1 MHGQTALHSSA
12 HAAVARHAMP
22 QRNQC
27 LLTDAGAGGGVDVPG
42 SVAPRQRAQHA
53 RLIEVAQPDEVLS
66 SKENIEFAWSLH
78 AAIRCFVM
86 GMHASIA
93 CRCLHAASRNYAGI
107 QPPAVA
113 AGMQRGASARARV
126 TRHTAQ
132 LAGGSCTTASA
143 AVRARARAIARDSN
157 RDLTA
162 TCCRQLP
169 PAPARRRRRRRAAPR
184 LTGRRQL
191 PLLRAAAR
199 CKRRRPRRR
208 PRPRPPASCMR
219 QPPLA
224 VAATPVP
231 RHAGGGAARQ
241 PQRAPALAAPS
252 VHLRRCSRSGATRR
266 ARALCASRR
275 RCAGACQPSSKS
287 APTN

>member
-1 MHGQTALHSSA
+1 MEFACSYQVFCDGNACIHCMSVLARSLPKLCWHTAA
-12 HAAVARHAMP
+12 GCCCWHAA
-22 QRNQC
+22 
-27 LLTDAGAGGGVDVPG
+27 G
-42 SVAPRQRAQHA
+42 RQRT
-53 RLIEVAQPDEVLS
+53 R
-66 SKENIEFAWSLH
+66 
-78 AAIRCFVM
+78 
-86 GMHASIA
+86 
-93 CRCLHAASRNYAGI
+93 
-107 QPPAVA
+107 
-113 AGMQRGASARARV
+113 
-126 TRHTAQ
+126 TRHTAHGTACWRQ
-132 LAGGSCTTASA
+132 LHNRIGGRS
-143 AVRARARAIARDSN
+143 RARAIARDSN

>member
-1 MHGQTALHSSA
+1 MHPLHVGACTQPPEIMLAYSRRLLLLACSGAPA
-12 HAAVARHAMP
+12 HAHASHGTRHS
-22 QRNQC
+22 
-27 LLTDAGAGGGVDVPG
+27 LLAA
-42 SVAPRQRAQHA
+42 A
-53 RLIEVAQPDEVLS
+53 AQPHRRP
-66 SKENIEFAWSLH
+66 F
-78 AAIRCFVM
+78 
-86 GMHASIA
+86 
-93 CRCLHAASRNYAGI
+93 
-107 QPPAVA
+107 
-113 AGMQRGASARARV
+113 
-126 TRHTAQ
+126 
-132 LAGGSCTTASA
+132 
-143 AVRARARAIARDSN
+143 ARARAIARDSN

-169 PAPARRRRRRRAAPR
+169 PAPARWRRRRRAAPR